1 MSEVIKIKKGL
12 NIPLLGKAEKVF
24 GQTQL
29 PGLFAIKPAD
39 FHGVTPKMVVAEGD
53 PVKIGTVLFF
63 DKNHPEIKFVS
74 PVSGTL
80 KAVIRGERRKILEIL
95 VENDHKDEYLEIK
108 AGDPASLSRES
119 IIEILLNAGAWPYLR
134 QRPYDIIANPAD
146 SPKAVFI
153 SGFDTAPLALDVEFV
168 LTGQEE
174 TFKAGIEVLKKLAPE
189 VNIGVSADSA
199 CKLYSNIQGVKLHKF
214 TGPHPAGNVGVQI
227 HHVSPINKGEK
238 VWVINPQDIVSIG
251 SIFLHGKHDFSR
263 VVALCGSEV
272 KKPVYYRYRV
282 GAAIGE
288 LLKGNLNEGSLRIIS
303 GNVLTGTNIGAEG
316 YLGYYSTQVT
326 VIPEGDNY
334 EFMGWAAPGFGK
346 FSVSRTF
353 FSWLCKKKQYR
364 LNANLNGGLRAI
376 VVSGAYDK
384 VMPMDILP
392 EQLIKA
398 ILANNV
404 DKMEQ
409 LGIFEVVEEDI
420 ALCEFVDV
428 SKLELQKILR
438 EGIEVMIKELGN

>member
-24 GQTQL
+24 GQAQL
-29 PGLFAIKPAD
+29 PGLFAIKPTD

-63 DKNHPEIKFVS
+63 DKSHPEVKFVS

-80 KAVIRGERRKILEIL
+80 KAIIRGERRKILEVVI
-95 VENDHKDEYLEIK
+95 ENDHKDEYLEIK

-119 IIEILLNAGAWPYLR
+119 IIEILLNSGAWPYLR

-153 SGFDTAPLALDVEFV
+153 SGFDTAPLAPDVEFV
-168 LTGQEE
+168 LSGQEDA
-174 TFKAGIEVLKKLAPE
+174 FKAGIEALKKLAPE
-189 VNIGVSADSA
+189 VHIGISADSA
-199 CKLYSNIQGVKLHKF
+199 SKLFNSLQGVKIHRF
-214 TGPHPAGNVGVQI
+214 AGPHPAGNVGVQI
-227 HHVSPINKGEK
+227 NHVSPINKGEK

-251 SIFLHGKHDFSR
+251 GIFLHGKHDFSR

-272 KKPVYYRYRV
+272 KKPVYYRYRL
-282 GAAIGE
+282 GAAVGE
-288 LLKGNLNEGSLRIIS
+288 LLKGNLKEGSLRIIS
-303 GNVLTGTNIGAEG
+303 GNVLTGTHIAADG
-316 YLGYYSTQVT
+316 YLAFYNTQVT
-326 VIPEGDNY
+326 VIPEGDDY

>member
-1 MSEVIKIKKGL
+1 MI
-12 NIPLLGKAEKVF
+12 
-24 GQTQL
+24 
-29 PGLFAIKPAD
+29 
-39 FHGVTPKMVVAEGD
+39 
-53 PVKIGTVLFF
+53 
-63 DKNHPEIKFVS
+63 
-74 PVSGTL
+74 
-80 KAVIRGERRKILEIL
+80 
-95 VENDHKDEYLEIK
+95 ENDHKDEYLEIK

-119 IIEILLNAGAWPYLR
+119 IIEILLNSGAWPYLR

-153 SGFDTAPLALDVEFV
+153 SGFDTAPLAPDVEFV
-168 LTGQEE
+168 LSGQEDA
-174 TFKAGIEVLKKLAPE
+174 FKAGIEALKKLAPE
-189 VNIGVSADSA
+189 VHIGISADSA
-199 CKLYSNIQGVKLHKF
+199 SKLFNSLQGVKIHRF
-214 TGPHPAGNVGVQI
+214 AGPHPAGNVGVQI
-227 HHVSPINKGEK
+227 NHVSPINKGEK

-251 SIFLHGKHDFSR
+251 GIFLHGKHDFSR

-272 KKPVYYRYRV
+272 KKPVYYRYRL
-282 GAAIGE
+282 GAAVGE

-303 GNVLTGTNIGAEG
+303 GNVLTGTHIAADG
-316 YLGYYSTQVT
+316 YLAFYNTQVT
-326 VIPEGDNY
+326 VIPEGDDY

>member
-1 MSEVIKIKKGL
+1 M
-12 NIPLLGKAEKVF
+12 
-24 GQTQL
+24 
-29 PGLFAIKPAD
+29 
-39 FHGVTPKMVVAEGD
+39 
-53 PVKIGTVLFF
+53 
-63 DKNHPEIKFVS
+63 
-74 PVSGTL
+74 
-80 KAVIRGERRKILEIL
+80 
-95 VENDHKDEYLEIK
+95 
-108 AGDPASLSRES
+108 
-119 IIEILLNAGAWPYLR
+119 
-134 QRPYDIIANPAD
+134 
-146 SPKAVFI
+146 
-153 SGFDTAPLALDVEFV
+153 
-168 LTGQEE
+168 
-174 TFKAGIEVLKKLAPE
+174 
-189 VNIGVSADSA
+189 
-199 CKLYSNIQGVKLHKF
+199 
-214 TGPHPAGNVGVQI
+214 
-227 HHVSPINKGEK
+227 
-238 VWVINPQDIVSIG
+238 
-251 SIFLHGKHDFSR
+251 
-263 VVALCGSEV
+263 
-272 KKPVYYRYRV
+272 
-282 GAAIGE
+282 
-288 LLKGNLNEGSLRIIS
+288 
-303 GNVLTGTNIGAEG
+303 TGTHIAADG
-316 YLGYYSTQVT
+316 YLAFYNTQVT
-326 VIPEGDNY
+326 VIPEGDDY